1 MRTPVRVDR
10 TVTKMEAVLSEA
22 SWSVSHSM
30 GESLADM
37 SVMAL
42 VEEHRKGIDLG
53 GGHVVVD
60 RGRAAILQVR
70 AALV

>member
-10 TVTKMEAVLSEA
+10 TVAKMEAVLTEA

-30 GESLADM
+30 GASLADM

-42 VEEHRKGIDLG
+42 VEEHREGIDLE
-53 GGHVVVD
+53 
-60 RGRAAILQVR
+60 AAM
-70 AALV
+70 